1 MLVASATYSSRAKSR
16 KGLPAEE
23 KEEERKTTI
32 ETAPLPQKHPKLAQ
46 GAALPSKAL
55 AGKRIS
61 VAAAAASRATII
73 SSYCFFFR
81 TERTEKKEERR
92 TNERGKKPRLVL
104 VLLAPSL
111 SFFSQQKQA
120 TPVQK
125 SILAHGG
132 HGGASQPRPCDLPRV
147 ADGDEGAGEER
158 GDAAE
163 DREGRDGERLRR
175 RAEGARVGL
184 LEFFF
189 FFFPVAGG
197 REAKGREEGSER
209 AANKATRIDAP
220 PAPPSE

>member
-104 VLLAPSL
+104 LAPSL
-111 SFFSQQKQA
+111 SFFSQQKRA

-189 FFFPVAGG
+189 FFFFSRCG
-197 REAKGREEGSER
+197 RERGKGKRGRE
-209 AANKATRIDAP
+209 
-220 PAPPSE
+220 

>member
-16 KGLPAEE
+16 KRLPAEE

-32 ETAPLPQKHPKLAQ
+32 ETALSPSLPQKHPKRAQ

-111 SFFSQQKQA
+111 FPFSPSKNEQRQSK
-120 TPVQK
+120 K
-125 SILAHGG
+125 
-132 HGGASQPRPCDLPRV
+132 
-147 ADGDEGAGEER
+147 
-158 GDAAE
+158 AA
-163 DREGRDGERLRR
+163 
-175 RAEGARVGL
+175 
-184 LEFFF
+184 
-189 FFFPVAGG
+189 
-197 REAKGREEGSER
+197 
-209 AANKATRIDAP
+209 
-220 PAPPSE
+220 